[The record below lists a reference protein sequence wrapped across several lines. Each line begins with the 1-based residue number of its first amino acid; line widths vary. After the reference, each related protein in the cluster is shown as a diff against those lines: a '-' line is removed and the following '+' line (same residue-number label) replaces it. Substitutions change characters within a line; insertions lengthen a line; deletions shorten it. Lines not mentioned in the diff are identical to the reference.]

1 MSALAP
7 QPLRRSARLAAK
19 AQPATPNKV
28 NHVFGSASLADLK
41 KEVPSAPKKAAR
53 DISHLFTPA
62 VPPNI
67 SIPMTPVPAAAT
79 QPSSPKKAVYRSL
92 ADMVLA
98 ETDEYREKLMR
109 ENIHT
114 LIDRQ
119 MEAAKRCEPNH
130 WADEKMVFL
139 YSFIVAPLL
148 DSLTKP
154 YVNWDKVNVLD
165 LYHIM
170 FFWRPDARAVSIN
183 MCMSDKFMH
192 DWNICRYRI
201 LDYGLVFPSSN
212 Q

>member
-1 MSALAP
+1 MSALA
-7 QPLRRSARLAAK
+7 PLRRSARLASASQK
-19 AQPATPNKV
+19 AQPSTPKKV
-28 NHVFGSASLADLK
+28 NHVFTAASPADLK
-41 KEVPSAPKKAAR
+41 VPSAPKKAPR
-53 DISHLFTPA
+53 DLSHVF
-62 VPPNI
+62 
-67 SIPMTPVPAAAT
+67 VPAIPESPVLHSA
-79 QPSSPKKAVYRSL
+79 PKKAVYRSL
-92 ADMVLA
+92 ADMMLA
-98 ETDEYREKLMR
+98 ETDEYREKLMH

-119 MEAAKRCEPNH
+119 MEAAQRCMPNH
-130 WADEKMVFL
+130 WADEQTVFL

-165 LYHIM
+165 LYQFM

-201 LDYGLVFPSSN
+201 LDYGLVFPPPSN